1 MPLSEYEQR
10 VLAQMEQQLSS
21 DDPKLAQTFAGP
33 SRGRRTGRVVLGV
46 AVVVAG
52 LGALI
57 GGVALHMSWLGVV
70 GFAVMFG
77 GVMVALSRG
86 KAPEGEQ
93 GTGSGS
99 TPGKPT
105 GTKPPSSFMTRMEE
119 RWDRRRRR
127 DR

>member
-33 SRGRRTGRVVLGV
+33 SRGRRTGRVVLGAV
-46 AVVVAG
+46 VVVAG

-57 GGVALHMSWLGVV
+57 GGVALQMSWLGVV
-70 GFAVMFG
+70 GFAVMFAG
-77 GVMVALSRG
+77 AMVALSRG
-86 KAPEGEQ
+86 AATESTSQAPSGP
-93 GTGSGS
+93 GTGS
-99 TPGKPT
+99 PAKAQ
-105 GTKPPSSFMTRMEE
+105 SSFMTRMED

-127 DR
+127 DQ